1 MFVKIDA
8 APSPE
13 NELQK
18 LLCQIKKRLLLAI
31 FGFENV
37 YRAKNQILLLLIRQ
51 HTKGAVVLL

>member
-18 LLCQIKKRLLLAI
+18 LLCQIKKKIIASY
-31 FGFENV
+31 FWF
-37 YRAKNQILLLLIRQ
+37 
-51 HTKGAVVLL
+51 